1 MKNINI
7 VIPMAGAG
15 SRFKISGYDVPKPFI
30 KVNEKMMIEHVL
42 DGLQIDNASY
52 TLIIQKSFC
61 NQYEDKLNTLKSKYN
76 VNFLTVE
83 KLTQGASCTALA
95 AHQIINNNDI
105 VIFAD
110 SDNFFNNNILKKFI
124 LDAKERNLDGSLLT
138 FKTKEPCFSYVELD
152 KQGFAIRTKEK
163 EPISNH
169 AITGVYLFTKGKN
182 FVKYAIDMM
191 IYGDR
196 TKNEYYMSN
205 VYNWAIKG
213 GLKIGCFDI
222 EENEWA
228 CVGTP
233 EQLNKYLNKDNYAK
247 F

>member
-1 MKNINI
+1 MINI

-15 SRFKISGYDVPKPFI
+15 SRFKVAGYDLPKPFI
-30 KVNEKMMIEHVL
+30 NVNGKMMIEHVL
-42 DGLQIDNASY
+42 DSLQRPCAKY
-52 TLIIQKSFC
+52 TLIIQESFE
-61 NQYEDKLNTLKSKYN
+61 QEYKEKLDLLKRNYG
-76 VNFLTVE
+76 VNFLSVE

-95 AHQIINNNDI
+95 AYELINNDEV

-110 SDNFFNNNILKKFI
+110 SDNFFNNLVFNKFI
-124 LDAKERNLDGSLLT
+124 DDAIARNLGGSLLT
-138 FKTKEPCFSYVELD
+138 FNTDLPCYSFARVDSNGYVTET
-152 KQGFAIRTKEK
+152 REK

-169 AITGVYLFTKGKN
+169 AITGVYLFAHGRD
-182 FVKYAIDMM
+182 FVKCAINML

-205 VYNWAIKG
+205 VYNWAIKY

-222 EENEWA
+222 KESDWV

-233 EQLNKYLNKDNYAK
+233 QQLQSYIGALNNDKK
-247 F
+247 